1 MRIVTAADKKLKG
14 QYVRFLV
21 RDVHVP
27 EPTAILHELHDDD
40 ELTGKVLDLSDSAQG
55 GSPFVVVKVPRL
67 RRPCVVSI
75 DRLLRGKKAPV
86 EL

>member
-1 MRIVTAADKKLKG
+1 MVTADKKLKG
-14 QYVRFLV
+14 HYVRFLV
-21 RDVHVP
+21 RDVHIP
-27 EPTAILHELHDDD
+27 EPTTILHELHGGD
-40 ELTGKVLDLSDSAQG
+40 ELKGKVLDISDSAQAG
-55 GSPFVVVKVPRL
+55 GSPFVVVKVRRL

>member
-1 MRIVTAADKKLKG
+1 MVTAAYKKLKG

-21 RDVHVP
+21 RDVQVP
-27 EPTAILHELHDDD
+27 EPTTILHELHDDD
-40 ELTGKVLDLSDSAQG
+40 ELKGKVLDLSDSAQE

-67 RRPCVVSI
+67 HRPVVVSV

-86 EL
+86 GP

>member
-1 MRIVTAADKKLKG
+1 MVTAADKKLKG

-27 EPTAILHELHDDD
+27 EPTTILHELHGED
-40 ELTGKVLDLSDSAQG
+40 ELKGKVLDLSDSAQVE
-55 GSPFVVVKVPRL
+55 GSPFVVVKVRRL
-67 RRPCVVSI
+67 RRPCVVSV

-86 EL
+86 EQ